1 MSERTTGT
9 DDVERNRNPDESGKW
24 VSALLALLGLWM
36 VAQAF
41 LIDLVAAQFWNDVIV
56 GLLLAAIGT
65 YNYSRR
71 AGEHAGNV
79 GAAAVA
85 VLIGL
90 WLIAAPFLFGDQ
102 MPFTGA
108 ATDMG
113 AWNDIIV
120 GLAALGLGAYSAY
133 KARDE
138 QRTVGR
144 AAT

>member
-9 DDVERNRNPDESGKW
+9 DDVERTRNPDESGKW
-24 VSALLALLGLWM
+24 VSALLALLGVWM
-36 VAQAF
+36 IAQAF
-41 LIDLVAAQFWNDVIV
+41 LVDLVAAQLWNDVIV
-56 GLLLAAIGT
+56 GFLLAAIGT

-71 AGEHAGNV
+71 ADERAGNLA
-79 GAAAVA
+79 AAAVA
-85 VLIGL
+85 VLLGL

-102 MPFTGA
+102 LPFTGTV
-108 ATDMG
+108 TDVG

-120 GLAALGLGAYSAY
+120 GLAALGIGAFSAY

-138 QRTVGR
+138 QQTVGR